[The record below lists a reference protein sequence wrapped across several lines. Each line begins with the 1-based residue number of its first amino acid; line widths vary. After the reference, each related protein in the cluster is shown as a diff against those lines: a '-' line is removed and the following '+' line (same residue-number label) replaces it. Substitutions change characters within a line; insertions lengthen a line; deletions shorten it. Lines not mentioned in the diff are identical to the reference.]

1 MAKSSGEK
9 KAFKAGIV
17 KGMSLVDEGLPGWF
31 GTFADMMTLLFAF
44 FVLLAA
50 ISTMDPVKLQEMANS
65 EGKSLGSKIKK
76 DGAAEEEGEFE
87 PIENLAQMKKE
98 MKEAIEEMKKENPA
112 GDPPID
118 IQTNSKGLVVNIK
131 GDFAFPSGKADM
143 KGELKKLLDEEIIP
157 RINASPF
164 QVEVAGHSDSDAMP
178 KKWQKFYKSNWEL
191 SAARGATCVRYM
203 IEKGVPAPRLLAAGY
218 GDWYPRGIDSIKS
231 INPMYNPLTLTWGDK
246 GQPTDAKGNPLP
258 TVLSL
263 NKTKKQKSGNRRI
276 QITFINPPHHG
287 KGRSG
292 TDYQEAEN

>member
-1 MAKSSGEK
+1 MAGAEFK
-9 KAFKAGIV
+9 KGYN
-17 KGMSLVDEGLPGWF
+17 KGFEDGANSVEEGLPGWF

-65 EGKSLGSKIKK
+65 QGKSLGSKIKAQGK
-76 DGAAEEEGEFE
+76 AEEEGEFE
-87 PIENLAQMKKE
+87 PIENLAAMKKE
-98 MKEAIEEMKKENPA
+98 MEEAIEEMKKENPS

-118 IQTNSKGLVVNIK
+118 IETSSKGLIVNIK

-143 KGELKKLLDEEIIP
+143 KKELEELLDTEIIP

-164 QVEVAGHSDSDAMP
+164 QVEIAGHSDSDPMP

-191 SAARGATCVRYM
+191 SAARGATVVRYI

-218 GDWYPRGIDSIKS
+218 GDWYPRGIDSVKKV
-231 INPMYNPLTLTWGDK
+231 NPMYNPLTLTWGDG
-246 GQPTDAKGNPLP
+246 GQPTDAKGNLVP

-263 NKTKKQKSGNRRI
+263 NATKKQKSSNRRI
-276 QITFINPPHHG
+276 QITFVNPPHHG
-287 KGRSG
+287 KGRSA
-292 TDYQEAEN
+292 TSYDEE

>member
-1 MAKSSGEK
+1 MTPGEK
-9 KAFKAGIV
+9 KAFN
-17 KGMSLVDEGLPGWF
+17 KGFEVGANSVEEGLPGWF

-50 ISTMDPVKLQEMANS
+50 ISTMDPVKLQEMSNS
-65 EGKSLGSKIKK
+65 QGKSLGSKIKAQGK
-76 DGAAEEEGEFE
+76 AEEEGEFE
-87 PIENLAQMKKE
+87 PIENLAKMKKE
-98 MKEAIEEMKKENPA
+98 MKETIEEMKKENPA

-143 KGELKKLLDEEIIP
+143 KGELKKLLDEQIIP
-157 RINASPF
+157 KILASPF
-164 QVEVAGHSDSDAMP
+164 QVEVAGHSDSDPMP

-191 SAARGATCVRYM
+191 SAARGATVVRYM
-203 IEKGVPAPRLLAAGY
+203 IEQGVPAPRLLAAGY
-218 GDWYPRGIDSIKS
+218 GDWYPRGIDSVKKA
-231 INPMYNPLTLTWGDK
+231 NPMYNPLTLTWEEPVIRKNKDGVE
-246 GQPTDAKGNPLP
+246 TRMP

-263 NKTKKQKSGNRRI
+263 NSTKKQKAANRRI

-292 TDYQEAEN
+292 TSYED

>member
-1 MAKSSGEK
+1 MAMTPGEK
-9 KAFKAGIV
+9 KAYNKGFEAGANSV
-17 KGMSLVDEGLPGWF
+17 EEGLPGWF

-98 MKEAIEEMKKENPA
+98 MKESIEEMKKENPA

-157 RINASPF
+157 RIKASPF

-218 GDWYPRGIDSIKS
+218 GDWYSRGIDSIKS

-246 GQPTDAKGNPLP
+246 GMPTDSKGNSLP

-292 TDYQEAEN
+292 TDYKEAEN

>member
-1 MAKSSGEK
+1 MGMTPAQK
-9 KAFKAGIV
+9 KAWG
-17 KGMSLVDEGLPGWF
+17 KGFEEGVNSVEEGLPGWF

-65 EGKSLGSKIKK
+65 QGKSLGSKIKAQGK
-76 DGAAEEEGEFE
+76 AEEEGEFE
-87 PIENLAQMKKE
+87 PIENLAAMKKE
-98 MKEAIEEMKKENPA
+98 MQEAIEEMKKENPA

-118 IQTNSKGLVVNIK
+118 IATSSKGLIVNIK

-143 KGELKKLLDEEIIP
+143 KKELEELLNTEIIP
-157 RINASPF
+157 RIQASPF

-191 SAARGATCVRYM
+191 SAARGATVVRYM
-203 IEKGVPAPRLLAAGY
+203 IEQGVPAPRLLAAGY
-218 GDWYPRGIDSIKS
+218 GDWYPRGIDSVKKV
-231 INPMYNPLTLTWGDK
+231 NPMYNPLTLTWGED
-246 GQPTDAKGNPLP
+246 GQPTDAKGNKLP

-263 NKTKKQKSGNRRI
+263 NATKKQKSGNRRI

-287 KGRSG
+287 KGRSA
-292 TDYQEAEN
+292 TSYDE

>member
-1 MAKSSGEK
+1 MTPGEK
-9 KAFKAGIV
+9 KAYNKGYDAGADSV
-17 KGMSLVDEGLPGWF
+17 EEGLPGWF

-87 PIENLAQMKKE
+87 PIENLAAMKKE
-98 MKEAIEEMKKENPA
+98 MKEAIEEMKKENPS

-118 IQTNSKGLVVNIK
+118 IQTSSKGLIVNIK
-131 GDFAFPSGKADM
+131 GDFAFPAGKADM
-143 KGELKKLLDEEIIP
+143 KPELGDLLDKELIP
-157 RINASPF
+157 RIQASPF
-164 QVEVAGHSDSDAMP
+164 QIEVAGHSDSDAMP

-191 SAARGATCVRYM
+191 SAARGATVVRYM
-203 IEKGVPAPRLLAAGY
+203 IEKGVTAPRLLAAGY
-218 GDWYPRGIDSIKS
+218 GDLFPKGIDSIKS
-231 INPMYNPLTLTWGDK
+231 INPMYNPLTLTWGD
-246 GQPTDAKGNPLP
+246 GEQPTDAKGNPLP

-263 NKTKKQKSGNRRI
+263 NKTKRQKAANRRI

-292 TDYQEAEN
+292 TSYEED

>member
-1 MAKSSGEK
+1 MGMTPGEK
-9 KAFKAGIV
+9 KAFNKGFEAGADSV
-17 KGMSLVDEGLPGWF
+17 EEGLPGWF

-87 PIENLAQMKKE
+87 PIENLAAMKKE
-98 MKEAIEEMKKENPA
+98 MKEAIEEMKKENPS

-118 IQTNSKGLVVNIK
+118 IQTSSKGLIVNIK
-131 GDFAFPSGKADM
+131 GDFAFPAGKADM
-143 KGELKKLLDEEIIP
+143 KPELGDLLDKEIIP
-157 RINASPF
+157 RIQASPF
-164 QVEVAGHSDSDAMP
+164 QIEVAGHSDSDAMP

-191 SAARGATCVRYM
+191 SAARGATVVRYM
-203 IEKGVPAPRLLAAGY
+203 IEKGVTAPRMLAAGY
-218 GDWYPRGIDSIKS
+218 GDWFPKGIDSIKS
-231 INPMYNPLTLTWGDK
+231 VNPMYNPLTLTWGEN
-246 GQPTDAKGNPLP
+246 GQPQDAKGNALP

-263 NKTKKQKSGNRRI
+263 NKTSKQKASNRRI

-292 TDYQEAEN
+292 TSYEEE

>member
-1 MAKSSGEK
+1 MGMTPGEK
-9 KAFKAGIV
+9 KCYNKGFEAGANSV
-17 KGMSLVDEGLPGWF
+17 EEGLPGWF

-87 PIENLAQMKKE
+87 PIENLADMKKE

-118 IQTNSKGLVVNIK
+118 LQTSSKGLIVNIK

-143 KGELKKLLDEEIIP
+143 KPELGDLLDKEIIP
-157 RINASPF
+157 RIKASPF

-178 KKWQKFYKSNWEL
+178 VKWQKFYKSNWEL
-191 SAARGATCVRYM
+191 SAARGATVVRYM

-218 GDWYPRGIDSIKS
+218 GDWFPKGIDSIKT
-231 INPMYNPLTLTWGDK
+231 INPMYNPLTLTWGEN
-246 GQPTDAKGNPLP
+246 GQPKDSKGNLLP

-263 NKTKKQKSGNRRI
+263 NKTSKQKAANRRI

-287 KGRSG
+287 KGRSA
-292 TDYQEAEN
+292 TSYEDE